1 MNDFVFGLRILRGQ
15 RAYAALTVI
24 TIAIGI
30 AVSTTLFS
38 VANGVLRTPLPFAES
53 ERLVEV
59 TEWRGGRQAR
69 IPATILNG
77 TYLAW
82 RESPAA
88 LESIGAWGTNVVTV
102 TGRGDASRVDIATTT
117 PSLFE
122 VLKATPLLGRAFTE
136 HEGEAGQAPVA
147 ILSHGYWQQQLGGAT
162 NAIGQ
167 TVEINGTPTAIVGIM
182 PAEFAFP
189 SRDIKLWLPRSI
201 PAVDDG
207 KGNKRGTIIRAW
219 ARLRPGATAAQAAA
233 EGTARANAA
242 TDAGPV
248 AMALFGARG
257 PIQVTAVAAREALT
271 ADVRPAI
278 LIMLAAAVLLFA
290 TAVANVANLQAAR
303 STARHRELT
312 IRSAIGASTSH
323 LARQLLIENAILGML
338 GGVSGLL
345 LTAGLHRVLPF
356 LVPTG
361 FPRVDA
367 IAVDGPVLL
376 FALVLTLVT
385 SLACG
390 VLPLLQLRRLDLVR
404 ALAEGGLASSGPGKG
419 SRVAFTRE
427 LIVASQ
433 VAVTCVLLV
442 GATVLVRSFL
452 AQARADRGY
461 DPSNV
466 LTANLPLPRGYTV
479 ERKAQLRDQLLQRL
493 KARPGVTH
501 VAASTALPLASAGG
515 FASFTFQSPFRTGA
529 EIEVQTI
536 RRFITP
542 DYFGALG
549 IRVVAGRPLTDAD
562 TAVTPPAVVVN
573 RSFVK
578 QYLDDVPLARAVGQ
592 SLGMNATRESK
603 VQAPTQIVG
612 IVDDVKQ
619 DAADG
624 PPQPEMFVSVAQ
636 LPTLNFE
643 GWYLVVRTEGDP
655 AGYVDSLRA
664 LVREQDPAIA
674 LDSVMTM
681 DQRVGASL
689 SKPRSY
695 ATLLGGFALFAL
707 LIAGTGLFAV
717 LSYTVTQR
725 SRELAVRSSLGA
737 TRGNIVGLVFKQM
750 AATTG
755 GGLVIGLASAWM
767 LSTSLAPFVYGG
779 SSSRDWMSF
788 AAGPAILLIAG
799 VLACAVPARR
809 VARTD
814 PIQVLRQ

>member
-1 MNDFVFGLRILRGQ
+1 MGDLAFGIRLLRNQ
-15 RAYAALTVI
+15 RAYSALTIV

-30 AVSTTLFS
+30 GISITLFS
-38 VANGVLRTPLPFAES
+38 VANGVLRTPLPFADA

-59 TEWRGGRQAR
+59 TELRGGRQAR

-82 RESPAA
+82 SESPQTVEA
-88 LESIGAWGTNVVTV
+88 IGAWGTNVVTV
-102 TGRGDASRVDIATTT
+102 TGRGDAARVDIATMT
-117 PSLFE
+117 PSLLA
-122 VLKATPLLGRAFTE
+122 VLRVTPLLGRTFTE
-136 HEGEAGQAPVA
+136 HEGQAGQAPVA
-147 ILSHGYWQQQLGGAT
+147 ILSHGYWQQQFGGTT

-167 TVEINGTPTAIVGIM
+167 SVEINGTATTIVGVM
-182 PAEFAFP
+182 PATFSFP
-189 SRDIKLWLPRSI
+189 TRDIKLWLPRSI

-207 KGNKRGTIIRAW
+207 KGNKRGVIIRAW
-219 ARLRPGATAAQAAA
+219 ARLRPGATPAHAAA

-242 TDAGPV
+242 PDAGPV

-257 PIQVTAVAAREALT
+257 PIQVTAVDAREAVT

-290 TAVANVANLQAAR
+290 TAVANVANLQVAR

-312 IRSAIGASTSH
+312 IRAAIGASTGR
-323 LARQLLIENAILGML
+323 LARQLLVENAILGTL
-338 GGVSGLL
+338 GGASGVLL
-345 LTAGLHRVLPF
+345 AAVLHRALPT
-356 LVPTG
+356 LVPVG

-367 IAVDGPVLL
+367 IALDGTVLL
-376 FALVLTLVT
+376 FALTLTVIT

-390 VLPLLQLRRLDLVR
+390 ILPLVQLRRLELAR
-404 ALAEGGLASSGPGKG
+404 AMAEGGLASSGPGKG
-419 SRVAFTRE
+419 SRIAFTRQ

-452 AQARADRGY
+452 AHASADRGY

-466 LTANLPLPRGYTV
+466 LTANLPFPRGYTV
-479 ERKAQLRDQLLQRL
+479 ERKTQLRDQLLERL
-493 KARPGVTH
+493 KGRPGVTH
-501 VAASTALPLASAGG
+501 AAASTALPLASAGG
-515 FASFTFQSPFRTGA
+515 FSSFKFQSPFRPEA

-549 IRVVAGRPLTDAD
+549 IRVVAGRPLTAAD
-562 TAVTPPAVVVN
+562 SAATPPVVVVN

-578 QYLDDVPLARAVGQ
+578 QYLDDVPIDRALGQ

-603 VQAPTQIVG
+603 VQAPTQVVG

-619 DAADG
+619 DGADG

-636 LPTLNFE
+636 LPGLNFE
-643 GWYLVVRTEGDP
+643 GWYLVVRTEDDP
-655 AGYVDSLRA
+655 AGFIDGLRA

-674 LDSVMTM
+674 IDSVLTM
-681 DQRVGASL
+681 DERVGASL

-695 ATLLGGFALFAL
+695 AVLLGGFATFAL
-707 LIAGTGLFAV
+707 LIAGAGLFAV
-717 LSYTVTQR
+717 LSYTVAQR

-737 TRGNIVGLVFKQM
+737 TRGNIVGLVVRQM
-750 AATTG
+750 AFTTG
-755 GGLVIGLASAWM
+755 GGLVVGLVAAWT
-767 LSTSLAPFVYGG
+767 LSTTLAPFVYGV
-779 SSSRDWMSF
+779 SSKDWLSF
-788 AAGPAILLIAG
+788 TASTVLLLLAGI
-799 VLACAVPARR
+799 VACVVPARR
-809 VARTD
+809 VARTN
-814 PIQVLRQ
+814 PMEVLRQ

>member
-1 MNDFVFGLRILRGQ
+1 MGDLAFGIRLLRNQ
-15 RAYAALTVI
+15 RAYAALTI
-24 TIAIGI
+24 LTIAAGIGI
-30 AVSTTLFS
+30 STTLFS
-38 VANGVLRTPLPFAES
+38 VANGVLRSPLPFAES

-59 TEWRGGRQAR
+59 TEIRGGRQAR

-82 RESPAA
+82 HESPAA
-88 LESIGAWGTNVVTV
+88 IEGIGAWGTAVVTV
-102 TGRGDASRVDIATTT
+102 TGRGDAARIDVATMT
-117 PSLFE
+117 PSLLT
-122 VLKATPLLGRAFTE
+122 VLRVTPALGRGFAD
-136 HEGEAGQAPVA
+136 HEGQSGQAPVA
-147 ILSHGYWQQQLGGAT
+147 ILSHGYWEQQFGGTAD
-162 NAIGQ
+162 AIGR
-167 TVEINGTPTAIVGIM
+167 TLEINGTATAIVGVM
-182 PAEFAFP
+182 PAGFAFP
-189 SRDIKLWLPRSI
+189 NRDIKLFLPRSI

-207 KGNKRGTIIRAW
+207 KGNKRGVIIRAW
-219 ARLRPGATAAQAAA
+219 ARLKPGVTPAQAAA

-242 TDAGPV
+242 PDAGPV

-257 PIQVTAVAAREALT
+257 PIQVTAVDAREAVT

-290 TAVANVANLQAAR
+290 TAVANVANLQVAR

-312 IRSAIGASTSH
+312 IRTAIGASTSH
-323 LARQLLIENAILGML
+323 LARQLLVENAILGTL
-338 GGVSGLL
+338 GGVAGLL
-345 LTAGLHRVLPF
+345 LAAVLHRALPL
-356 LVPTG
+356 LVPIG

-367 IAVDGPVLL
+367 IAVDGSVLL
-376 FALVLTLVT
+376 FALVLTVTT

-390 VLPLLQLRRLDLVR
+390 ILPLLQLRRLELVR
-404 ALAEGGLASSGPGKG
+404 TLADGGLASSGSGKG
-419 SRVAFTRE
+419 GRIALTRQV
-427 LIVASQ
+427 IVASQ

-452 AQARADRGY
+452 AQASADRGY

-466 LTANLPLPRGYTV
+466 LTANLPFPRAYTV
-479 ERKAQLRDQLLQRL
+479 ERKSQFREQLLARL
-493 KARPGVTH
+493 KARPGITH

-515 FASFTFQSPFRTGA
+515 FASFQFQSPFRAGA

-542 DYFGALG
+542 GYFGALG

-562 TAVTPPAVVVN
+562 SAATPPVVVVN

-578 QYLDDVPLARAVGQ
+578 QYLDDVPLDRALGQ
-592 SLGMNATRESK
+592 SLGMNATRESP
-603 VQAPTQIVG
+603 VRAPTQIVG

-619 DAADG
+619 DGPDG

-636 LPTLNFE
+636 LPALNFE

-655 AGYVDSLRA
+655 AALVDSLRE

-674 LDSVMTM
+674 IDSVLTM

-695 ATLLGGFALFAL
+695 AILLGGFAVFAL
-707 LIAGTGLFAV
+707 LIAATGLFAV
-717 LSYTVTQR
+717 LSYAVTQR

-737 TRGNIVGLVFKQM
+737 TRGNIVGLVFRQM
-750 AATTG
+750 ATTTG
-755 GGLVIGLASAWM
+755 SGLVIGLVAAWM
-767 LSTSLAPFVYGG
+767 LSTSLAPFVYGV
-779 SSSRDWMSF
+779 SARDWISF
-788 AAGPAILLIAG
+788 AAGPAFVVIAG
-799 VLACAVPARR
+799 VLACVAPARR

-814 PIQVLRQ
+814 PLQVLRES

>member
-1 MNDFVFGLRILRGQ
+1 MNDFVFGLRNLRTH
-15 RAYAALTVI
+15 RAYAALTII

-38 VANGVLRTPLPFAES
+38 VANGVLLKPLPFAES
-53 ERLVEV
+53 ERLVEL
-59 TEWRGGRQAR
+59 TEFRGGRQAR

-82 RESPAA
+82 REAPAA
-88 LESIGAWGTNVVTV
+88 LEEIGAWGTNVVTV
-102 TGRGDASRVDIATTT
+102 TGRGDATRVEVATMT
-117 PSLFE
+117 PSLLA
-122 VLKATPLLGRAFTE
+122 VLKVTPLLGRAFTE

-147 ILSHGYWQQQLGGAT
+147 IVSHGYWQQQLGGT
-162 NAIGQ
+162 SGAIGQ
-167 TVEINGTPTAIVGIM
+167 TVEINGTATAIVGVM
-182 PAEFAFP
+182 PAAFAFP
-189 SRDIKLWLPRSI
+189 NRDIRIWLPRSI
-201 PAVDDG
+201 PTVDDG

-219 ARLRPGATAAQAAA
+219 ARLRPGVTAAQAAA

-257 PIQVTAVAAREALT
+257 PIHVTAVPARDAVT
-271 ADVRPAI
+271 ADIRPAI

-303 STARHRELT
+303 ATARHRELT
-312 IRSAIGASTSH
+312 IRSAIGASTLR

-338 GGVSGLL
+338 GGLAGLL
-345 LTAGLHRVLPF
+345 FAAGLHRALPF
-356 LVPTG
+356 LVPSG

-367 IAVDGPVLL
+367 IAVDAPVLL
-376 FALVLTLVT
+376 FALVLTVIT

-419 SRVAFTRE
+419 GRVALTRE

-442 GATVLVRSFL
+442 GATVLMRSYL
-452 AQARADRGY
+452 AQAGADRGY

-466 LTANLPLPRGYTV
+466 LTANLPLPRGYSV
-479 ERKAQLRDQLLQRL
+479 ERKAQLRDQLLDRL
-493 KARPGVTH
+493 KSRPGVTH

-515 FASFTFQSPFRTGA
+515 FASFTFQSPFRSGA

-536 RRFITP
+536 RRFVTP
-542 DYFGALG
+542 GYFGALG
-549 IRVVAGRPLTDAD
+549 IRVVAGRPLTEAD
-562 TAVTPPAVVVN
+562 SAVTPPAVVVN
-573 RSFVK
+573 RSFVQ
-578 QYLDDVPLARAVGQ
+578 QYLDDVPLDRALGQ

-619 DAADG
+619 DGADG

-636 LPTLNFE
+636 LPGLNFE
-643 GWYLVVRTEGDP
+643 GWYLVVRTEDDP
-655 AGYVDSLRA
+655 AAYVDSLRQ

-674 LDSVMTM
+674 IDSVLTM

-717 LSYTVTQR
+717 LSYTVAQR

-737 TRGNIVGLVFKQM
+737 TRGNIVGLVFRQM
-750 AATTG
+750 AMTTG
-755 GGLVIGLASAWM
+755 GGLAIGLAAAWF
-767 LSTSLAPFVYGG
+767 LSTTLAPFVYGVRP
-779 SSSRDWMSF
+779 RDWMSF
-788 AAGPAILLIAG
+788 TASAAVLLLVG
-799 VLACAVPARR
+799 GLACVVPARR
-809 VARTD
+809 VAQTD
-814 PIQVLRQ
+814 PIQVLRES